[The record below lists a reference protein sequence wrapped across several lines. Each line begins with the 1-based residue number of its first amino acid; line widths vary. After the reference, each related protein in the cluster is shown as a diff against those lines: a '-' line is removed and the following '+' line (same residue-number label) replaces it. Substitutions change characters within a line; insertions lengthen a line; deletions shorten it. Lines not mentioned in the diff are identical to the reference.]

1 MSVQDMFILEL
12 DQDDGE
18 RRDDRDGVKNGKRKR
33 GEKRVNIKKEKKKVC
48 WNHSLALLGKVTLT
62 TVLSC
67 DSTDEKLSGALHEPQ
82 DKSKFFLMV
91 FITLMYPALQYCVTR
106 CSPTCNL
113 LTLHTT

>member
-33 GEKRVNIKKEKKKVC
+33 GEKRVNIKKEKKKIC
-48 WNHSLALLGKVTLT
+48 WNHPLALLGKVTLT

-82 DKSKFFLMV
+82 DKVQVLSHGIYNPHESSAAILY
-91 FITLMYPALQYCVTR
+91 YP
-106 CSPTCNL
+106 L
-113 LTLHTT
+113 LPYL